1 MWVSGPIAGRII
13 AREFIGRR
21 DRPKKEERTVGTF
34 LDPELLVGGPEEAVS
49 ESPTKL
55 APVPSAA
62 RADGLGP
69 IWVHGQDDIVLAFP
83 HPMRFRR
90 SPSRSLIVAFL
101 LCLTLGVALLAGCS
115 QTEGPVIYDLVE
127 QFDVAKPIVEWQ
139 QIDFGRP
146 AARGVMR
153 EGWFPDDE
161 RWNGETPFVW
171 GLGRFSSFDLALVN
185 TRPLTLALEGRPFP
199 SNVHQPGTTP
209 PTAVSVVVNGSA
221 VDTVELRVGTQTY
234 EVEVPA
240 EAVFVGSNRIELR
253 YLHGTGEVQGGNRH
267 TKRVAWFMAELDQ
280 ALSVDVPRLNETAD
294 GLALPFHTG
303 LDFFAKVPSG
313 TSLTI
318 DSLDTW
324 RDAPSDAFLEV
335 NVSIDDSDAHK
346 TVEVLPSWRTPPSV
360 PIATGGESA
369 IVKVSLRARPGTK
382 GPAVGGLTIVGPL
395 LAVQSDEAQARD
407 STRSGTT
414 VLAIQQPDPP
424 LDRPPNVLVYLID
437 TLRADHLGAYG
448 YDKGTSPNLDALAGD
463 GILFTETMA
472 QSSWT
477 RSSVASIFTGVHPR
491 SHGVNGR
498 LDSLSPEAATMATRL
513 ADGGFATAAYV
524 TNGNVSANFGFDV
537 GFQTFVH
544 LRERKTDEV
553 HVLSDMLTTRAM
565 TWLLHR
571 DTARPFFLYLHAT
584 DPHDPY
590 TPRSPFREQFV
601 RSQEFP
607 ELVRVRNL
615 LGRHLTP
622 EEAVSVRTELTGL
635 YDAEIAFTDHHFG
648 QLVTWLQEHD
658 LYDSTLI
665 VVTSDHG
672 EEFLDHQQWGY
683 GGTLYQEQLAVPL
696 VIKLPQQ
703 AAAGTVIEDLAQ
715 HVDLLPTILELA
727 GIEPPATAQGR
738 DLLGPVPTA
747 PDGTSSIQA
756 VSFLK
761 LDGRHAESLRDGWH
775 KAIRYLTPDG
785 TVSRADVFD
794 LESDPGEQNNG
805 ALSRAVLRG
814 YLGVELDRSIL
825 EQPSLL
831 AAGEG
836 VLDPELEERLRT
848 LGYLR

>member
-1 MWVSGPIAGRII
+1 
-13 AREFIGRR
+13 
-21 DRPKKEERTVGTF
+21 
-34 LDPELLVGGPEEAVS
+34 
-49 ESPTKL
+49 
-55 APVPSAA
+55 
-62 RADGLGP
+62 
-69 IWVHGQDDIVLAFP
+69 
-83 HPMRFRR
+83 MRFRR
-90 SPSRSLIVAFL
+90 LPSRSLIVAFL

-127 QFDVAKPIVEWQ
+127 QFDVAKPIVERQ

-221 VDTVELRVGTQTY
+221 VDIVELRVGTQTY

-324 RDAPSDAFLEV
+324 GDAPSDAFLEV

-369 IVKVSLRARPGTK
+369 IVRVSLRARPGTK

-414 VLAIQQPDPP
+414 VLAIQPPNPP
-424 LDRPPNVLVYLID
+424 LGRPPNVLVYLID

-448 YDKGTSPNLDALAGD
+448 YEKGTSPNLDALARD

-472 QSSWT
+472 
-477 RSSVASIFTGVHPR
+477 
-491 SHGVNGR
+491 
-498 LDSLSPEAATMATRL
+498 TRL
-513 ADGGFATAAYV
+513 ADGGYATAAYV
-524 TNGNVSANFGFDV
+524 TNGNVSANFGFDL

-544 LRERKTDEV
+544 LREQKTDEV
-553 HVLSDMLTTRAM
+553 HVLSDMLATRAI

-571 DTARPFFLYLHAT
+571 DTAKPFFLYLHAT

-622 EEAVSVRTELTGL
+622 EETVSVRTELTGL

-672 EEFLDHQQWGY
+672 EEFLDHQRWGH

-794 LESDPGEQNNG
+794 LETDPGEQNNG